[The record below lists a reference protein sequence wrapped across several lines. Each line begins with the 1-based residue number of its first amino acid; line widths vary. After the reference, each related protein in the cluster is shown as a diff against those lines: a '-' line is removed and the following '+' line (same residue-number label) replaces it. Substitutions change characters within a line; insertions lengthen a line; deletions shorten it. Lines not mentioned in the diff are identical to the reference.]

1 MVFFILQLYV
11 KQGIIQMKENIIVE
25 GAVEECLSN
34 GNFRVR
40 LENGAVVLAYLSGKM
55 RINSIKVIVGDKVQ
69 MEMSPYDLT
78 RGRISRRL
86 SKQKQQDQEQ

>member
-1 MVFFILQLYV
+1 
-11 KQGIIQMKENIIVE
+11 MKENITVN
-25 GAVEECLSN
+25 GTVEECLSN

-40 LENGAVVLAYLSGKM
+40 LENGVLVLAYLSGKM

-78 RGRISRRL
+78 RGRISRRE
-86 SKQKQQDQEQ
+86 SKQKQQEQTE

>member
-1 MVFFILQLYV
+1 
-11 KQGIIQMKENIIVE
+11 MKENILVT
-25 GAVEECLSN
+25 GTVEESLSN

-40 LENGAVVLAYLSGKM
+40 LENNALILAYLSGKM
-55 RINSIKVIVGDKVQ
+55 RINSIKVIVGDVVQ

-86 SKQKQQDQEQ
+86 TKTKQKEE

>member
-1 MVFFILQLYV
+1 
-11 KQGIIQMKENIIVE
+11 MKENITVN
-25 GAVEECLSN
+25 GTVEECLSN

-40 LENGAVVLAYLSGKM
+40 LENGALVLAYLSGKM

-78 RGRISRRL
+78 RGRISRRE
-86 SKQKQQDQEQ
+86 SKQKQQEQTE

>member
-1 MVFFILQLYV
+1 
-11 KQGIIQMKENIIVE
+11 MKENIVAN
-25 GAVEECLSN
+25 GTVEECLSN

-40 LENGAVVLAYLSGKM
+40 LDNGTVILAYLSGKM
-55 RINSIKVIVGDKVQ
+55 RINSIKVIVGDSVQ

-86 SKQKQQDQEQ
+86 QKQRPQEQPE